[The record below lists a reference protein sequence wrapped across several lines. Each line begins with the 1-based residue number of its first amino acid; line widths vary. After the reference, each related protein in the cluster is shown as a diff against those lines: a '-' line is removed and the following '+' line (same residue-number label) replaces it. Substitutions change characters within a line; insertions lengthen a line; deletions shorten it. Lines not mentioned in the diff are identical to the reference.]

1 MANFAQRAKSSV
13 QSFKVPLIVVSLV
26 AVAVVGYSL
35 SSSPKA
41 PVPVSNVPTGNL
53 KGVNPIQGS
62 APIDQ
67 NYANQLDKADK
78 DRLDTAK
85 ASGSSAFPTL
95 RPSQSQTIPQLTVI
109 DPPKNEAPKVNN
121 DPPAITQQPILVQA
135 PIAQNVP
142 IVAPPNSIN
151 TADQKART
159 DDLVKYMD
167 SQRKK
172 IPVADVVTFGDPKDF
187 EKAAAQQ
194 SAPSIDQTSS
204 MTAANKSKIKIP
216 LAGNILYAVLV
227 GRADS
232 DVPGPVIAK
241 ILQGDYK
248 GATLVG
254 SFKKAGENLVISFTK
269 MTVEKSASGEE
280 INETVAINAVAV
292 DTANI
297 GTGLSTS
304 VDRHLFEKLAI
315 GFTSAFAQGFGQ
327 AVSNKG
333 STTYIGPSGTFT
345 TSNGNLDTRE
355 QLLSAS
361 GSAIAKGGQILD
373 SEFGNRPT
381 TVVVDGGTAIGVL
394 FL

>member
-1 MANFAQRAKSSV
+1 MSNFAQRARTSV
-13 QSFKVPLIVVSLV
+13 QSFKVPLIIVGLV

-35 SSSPKA
+35 SSSPKT
-41 PVPVSNVPTGNL
+41 PVPTSEVPTGNL
-53 KGVNPIQGS
+53 KGTNPIQGS

-67 NYANQLDKADK
+67 NYSNQLDKADK

-85 ASGSSAFPTL
+85 QNGQTAFPTL
-95 RPSQSQTIPQLTVI
+95 RPSQSQTIPQISVI
-109 DPPKNEAPKVNN
+109 DPPKQDAPKVSN
-121 DPPAITQQPILVQA
+121 DPPKITQQPILVQA
-135 PIAQNVP
+135 PVTQNVP
-142 IVAPPNSIN
+142 IVAPPSAIN

-159 DDLVKYMD
+159 DELAKYMA
-167 SQRKK
+167 SAQKK
-172 IPVADVVTFGDPKDF
+172 IPVADVITFGDSKDF
-187 EKAAAQQ
+187 EKKAEQ
-194 SAPSIDQTSS
+194 SSPSIDQAST
-204 MTAANKSKIKIP
+204 TAANKSKIKIP

-241 ILQGDYK
+241 ILQGEYK

-254 SFKKAGENLVISFTK
+254 TFKKANENLIISFNK
-269 MTVEKSASGEE
+269 LTVEKTADGEE

-333 STTYIGPSGTFT
+333 STTYSSPTGTVT

-355 QLLSAS
+355 QLLSAG
-361 GSAIAKGGQILD
+361 GSAIAKSGQILD